1 MPDSVNPKIRGHRIS
16 QVMPKATESAWMTA
30 SIIRSSPQQ
39 TLHGERRLAHVR
51 VGVRSCDEAVRDA
64 MSEMVLQQRHGD
76 LVQRTGDRGD
86 LREDVD
92 AVGVLLNHPLDPADL
107 TLDTAKPNEQ
117 PILVVVIANHRDLL
131 GSRRAYPHGVSQPL
145 AVWPGE
151 VMEGAIFT
159 RFRRPETF
167 SDLACGEDLCRPADV
182 PCRPPAPCCVD
193 GCIPCKA
200 CERLDL
206 SA

>member
-64 MSEMVLQQRHGD
+64 MSEVVLQQRHGD

-107 TLDTAKPNEQ
+107 TLDPAKPNEQ
-117 PILVVVIANHRDLL
+117 PILVVVIPNHR
-131 GSRRAYPHGVSQPL
+131 
-145 AVWPGE
+145 
-151 VMEGAIFT
+151 
-159 RFRRPETF
+159 
-167 SDLACGEDLCRPADV
+167 
-182 PCRPPAPCCVD
+182 RPPRIGGSIPPWGI
-193 GCIPCKA
+193 GCSSLCGPTKSWTRRSSRDFDVRRGLTT
-200 CERLDL
+200 ER
-206 SA
+206 AARIVA